1 MNIIGRITKDAV
13 VKTIKDERQ
22 VVEFSVAVNDYY
34 KPKGSEQGVNTVVYF
49 NCSYWQSTK
58 IAGQLKKAALVELN
72 GRVSVN
78 AYNDMEGNAK
88 ASLNFHVNSITI
100 HQFPKG
106 EAGKTFTAVSSP
118 AEITEPIEDLP
129 F

>member
-1 MNIIGRITKDAV
+1 MNIIGRITHDAK
-13 VKTIKDERQ
+13 VKTIKDDRQ

-34 KPKGSEQGVNTVVYF
+34 KPKGSEAGVSVTTYF
-49 NCSYWQSTK
+49 NCNYWLSVK
-58 IAGQLKKAALVELN
+58 VAERLKKGALVELN

-88 ASLNFHVNSITI
+88 ASLNFHVNRLTI
-100 HQFPKG
+100 HQTSKPAAIA
-106 EAGKTFTAVSSP
+106 EAQVTSEAT
-118 AEITEPIEDLP
+118 EDLP